1 MKNDIEMLH
10 IDKSYN
16 GFNILEDFNL
26 KIPRNKITCI
36 VGPSGCGKSTIL
48 NILSGLTHQDKGEI
62 TYIEES
68 LISYAFQEPRL
79 LPWRNAKDN
88 LRFILKNKMNEAL
101 IDSHVDYWLDSVELS
116 DYKDYFPS
124 QLSGG
129 MMQRLALARA
139 FAFPSNLLLMD
150 EPFKGL
156 DAPLRHKMIALTR
169 KLWQQENKTIV
180 FVTHDIQEALLLGHR
195 VIALGGKP
203 TTTLDELEIDIPVED
218 RKIGC
223 VKLARQQGYLY
234 DLIEHG
240 SLGVKNC
247 PRIQQIKNRF
257 YDQKSFETLPCEDEK
272 HPRTL

>member
-10 IDKSYN
+10 IDKFYGDSK
-16 GFNILEDFNL
+16 ILEDFSL
-26 KIPRNKITCI
+26 KFPRNQITCI

-48 NILSGLTHQDKGEI
+48 NIIAGLSDQDKGKV
-62 TYIEES
+62 TNIEES
-68 LISYAFQEPRL
+68 LISYAFQDPRL

-88 LRFILKNKMNEAL
+88 LRFILKNKMNETL
-101 IDSHVDYWLDSVELS
+101 IDNHIDYWLDSVELN
-116 DYKDYFPS
+116 DYKDYFPN

-129 MMQRLALARA
+129 MMQRLSLARA

-180 FVTHDIQEALLLGHR
+180 FVTHDIQEALLIGHR
-195 VIALGGKP
+195 VVALGGKP
-203 TTTLDELEIDIPVED
+203 ASILDELEIDIPVED

-223 VKLARQQGYLY
+223 VKLARHQGYLY

-257 YDQKSFETLPCEDEK
+257 YDQKSCEILQCEK
-272 HPRTL
+272 ENLCT